1 MNAHI
6 RSTGVLAGALLL
18 SAGAFAAD
26 TPRPLPSLRE
36 QAEIQQQ
43 WLKLRLERV
52 LPGLMRRHGVQMWLV
67 ISREYNEDPAFF
79 SLMPPTTMAA
89 RRRTIMVFND
99 RGIEKGVER
108 LMIGGSGPLYTQ
120 YRPPNTEGREIF
132 GDEQWVLLRQL
143 VEDRKPAT
151 IGIDVSSNH
160 AFSDGLSASERD
172 KLLDALGPEYSKRV
186 VRAEE
191 LPLEYIEIRLPEML
205 PTYKKLMD
213 TAHSLIARAFSNE
226 VITPGKTTP
235 EDVEWWFREQ
245 LIDLRLGTW
254 FQPSVT
260 VQRAK
265 QSGGGPLDTGAKG
278 PIQRGDVLHC
288 DFGITGMRLN
298 TDTQHMG
305 YVLREGETAPP
316 PGLQKALKVT
326 NRLQDIVVEHLR
338 TGRSGNEMLADIRA
352 QMKAEGIDGLIYPHM
367 VGDHGHAAGPIIGLW
382 DRQEGV
388 VGKGDA
394 LLLPNTW
401 MSVEL
406 SAKVPVPEWDNRPV
420 SIGME
425 EDVAIDEAGRVS
437 WVRQRQTEYH
447 LVK

>member
-1 MNAHI
+1 MTA
-6 RSTGVLAGALLL
+6 RARRTGVFAGALLL
-18 SAGAFAAD
+18 CAGAFAAG

-67 ISREYNEDPAFF
+67 ISREYNEDPVFF

-89 RRRTIMVFND
+89 RRRTILVFND
-99 RGIEKGVER
+99 LGIDQGVER
-108 LMIGGSGPLYTQ
+108 ITIGGSGSLYRQ

-143 VEDRKPAT
+143 IEDRKPGT
-151 IGIDVSSNH
+151 IGVDISNNH
-160 AFSDGLSASERD
+160 AFSDGLSVAEYE
-172 KLLDALGPEYSKRV
+172 KLLDALGPEYSKRI

-191 LPLEYIEIRLPEML
+191 LPLEYLEIRLPEML
-205 PTYKKLMD
+205 PTYKKLME
-213 TAHSLIARAFSNE
+213 TAHSLIERAFSNE

-245 LIDLRLGTW
+245 LLDLRLATW

-260 VQRAK
+260 VQRAA
-265 QSGGGPLDTGAKG
+265 QSGGGPLESGAGG

-316 PGLQKALKVT
+316 PGLQRALKIT
-326 NRLQDIVVEHLR
+326 NRLQDIVVER
-338 TGRSGNEMLADIRA
+338 IRPGRSGNEILADVRA
-352 QMKAEGIDGLIYPHM
+352 RMKAEEIDGLIYPHM

-394 LLLPNTW
+394 LVLPNTW
-401 MSVEL
+401 MSIEL
-406 SAKVPVPEWDNRPV
+406 SAKALVPEWNNRPV

-425 EDVAIDEAGRVS
+425 EDVVIDEAGRVN
-437 WVRQRQTEYH
+437 WVRSRQTEYH